1 MDSFEFNK
9 IVAALLVALLIAF
22 IANLVGEDLVH
33 ITPLKK
39 NVFIV
44 EGVEEAASGA
54 ASPHEEE
61 KVEPVTP
68 FLATASA
75 ADGEKLA
82 NKLCGQCHT
91 FKSGEG
97 HKTGPNLFGI
107 ASASFA
113 HAADYA
119 YSSVFKEKQGKEKW
133 DAEKL
138 NTYLHKPRALMKG
151 TKMAFAGIKKAED
164 RANVIAFLESLK

>member
-9 IVAALLVALLIAF
+9 IAAAGLVALLIAF
-22 IANLVGEDLVH
+22 MASLVGEELVH
-33 ITPLKK
+33 SEKLEK
-39 NVFIV
+39 NVFVV
-44 EGVEEAASGA
+44 EGVEEATAGPASA
-54 ASPHEEE
+54 EEE
-61 KVEPVTP
+61 KIEPITP
-68 FLATASA
+68 LLAKADA
-75 ADGEKLA
+75 AAGEKLV

-107 ASASFA
+107 ASATFG

-119 YSSVFKEKQGKEKW
+119 YSSVFKEKQGKENW
-133 DAEKL
+133 DVEKL
-138 NTYLHKPRALMKG
+138 STYLHKPRAFMKG

-164 RANVIAFLESLK
+164 RANVIAYLNSLK